1 MDVTVGYGIIVM
13 GAARPE
19 SGLFSKRPK
28 CTKVYV
34 IIVMGAVRPVAGL
47 KKAEIRHGPVAFR
60 KRKFAELIGSRGRG
74 RVHKK
79 D

>member
-1 MDVTVGYGIIVM
+1 M
-13 GAARPE
+13 GSARPE
-19 SGLFSKRPK
+19 SRSFAKRPK

-47 KKAEIRHGPVAFR
+47 KQAEIRHGPVVFR
-60 KRKFAELIGSRGRG
+60 RREFAELIGSWG

>member
-1 MDVTVGYGIIVM
+1 M

-19 SGLFSKRPK
+19 SRSFANRPK

-34 IIVMGAVRPVAGL
+34 TIVMGAVRPVAGL
-47 KKAEIRHGPVAFR
+47 KNSEIRHGPLVFR
-60 KRKFAELIGSRGRG
+60 KRKFAELIGSRA
-74 RVHKK
+74 HKK